1 VRTRIALAT
10 EAQARETP
18 PQIGVINNT
27 DSGRSYMRHSLFNG
41 RVLAAALTAIG
52 IVAAAAP
59 ASALEK
65 LRAGKA
71 IALPFDFTP
80 LDIGMAKGFF
90 QRHGIELE
98 ISSFAGSAKLQQAL
112 AADALD
118 IGLGSG
124 PELAFVAKGA
134 PVLGICAYAGPVN
147 LMMVVR
153 PDSGITKVSDL
164 KGKRISASTVGS
176 LTDWVTR
183 EVSRQQGWGNDGI
196 IVTPLGT
203 NEAQVAAMRSK
214 ETDGL
219 AVDPAGAFRLEGQG
233 IGKILLRYSSVAPV
247 FINHVT
253 YASNKIIAAHPEE
266 LKAFLAGWFDTIAWM
281 RKNKDEAVKLASPI
295 MHTTPEIG
303 ARDYD
308 ETMPTFSD
316 TGKFEPAALKVLAR
330 SFVQMGSLPK
340 EPDMSKLYTEK
351 FLPVMQK

>member
-1 VRTRIALAT
+1 MGI
-10 EAQARETP
+10 
-18 PQIGVINNT
+18 
-27 DSGRSYMRHSLFNG
+27 SLG
-41 RVLAAALTAIG
+41 K
-52 IVAAAAP
+52 IVAAAFAVLSMIAVAAP
-59 ASALEK
+59 VSALEK
-65 LRAGKA
+65 LRTGKA

-90 QRHGIELE
+90 QKHGLDLDIT
-98 ISSFAGSAKLQQAL
+98 SFAGSAKLQQGL
-112 AADALD
+112 AADAID
-118 IGLGSG
+118 VGLGSG

-153 PDSGITKVSDL
+153 PDSGIKTVADL

-196 IVTPLGT
+196 VVTPLGT

-214 ETDGL
+214 ETEGL
-219 AVDPAGAFRLEGQG
+219 AVDPAGAFELEEKGV
-233 IGKILLRYSSVAPV
+233 GKILLRYSTVAPV
-247 FINHVT
+247 FINHVS
-253 YASNKIIAAHPEE
+253 YATNKIIAEHPEQ
-266 LKAFLAGWFDTIAWM
+266 LKAFLAAWFDTVAWM
-281 RKNKDEAVKLASPI
+281 KANKDETVKLASPV
-295 MHTTPEIG
+295 MHATLDIT

-316 TGKFEPAALKVLAR
+316 TGKFEPAALKVLSR
-330 SFVQMGSLPK
+330 SFVQMGALPS

-351 FLPVMQK
+351 FLPSMQH

>member
-1 VRTRIALAT
+1 MRAALLSKSIA
-10 EAQARETP
+10 
-18 PQIGVINNT
+18 V
-27 DSGRSYMRHSLFNG
+27 
-41 RVLAAALTAIG
+41 AAAVLLG
-52 IVAAAAP
+52 MAALAAP

-65 LRAGKA
+65 LRTGKA

-90 QRHGIELE
+90 QKHGLELE

-112 AADALD
+112 AADAID
-118 IGLGSG
+118 VGLGSG

-147 LMMVVR
+147 LMLVVR
-153 PDSGITKVSDL
+153 PDAGIKTVADL

-196 IVTPLGT
+196 VVTPLGT
-203 NEAQVAAMRSK
+203 NEAQVAALRAK

-219 AVDPAGAFRLEGQG
+219 AVDPAGAFELEERG
-233 IGKILLRYSSVAPV
+233 IGKILLRYSTVAPV

-253 YASNKIIAAHPEE
+253 YASNKIIAAHPEQ
-266 LKAFLAGWFDTIAWM
+266 LKEFLAAWFEIVTWM
-281 RKNKDEAVKLASPI
+281 RQNKDETVKLAAPV
-295 MHTTPEIG
+295 MHQSLDIT

-316 TGKFEPAALKVLAR
+316 TGKFEPAALKVLSR
-330 SFVQMGSLPK
+330 SFVQMGALPS

-351 FLPVMQK
+351 FLPGMQNAQK

>member
-1 VRTRIALAT
+1 MRVSPGRI
-10 EAQARETP
+10 
-18 PQIGVINNT
+18 
-27 DSGRSYMRHSLFNG
+27 F
-41 RVLAAALTAIG
+41 AAA
-52 IVAAAAP
+52 VAALSMIAVAAP

-65 LRAGKA
+65 LRTGKA

-90 QRHGIELE
+90 QQHGLELE
-98 ISSFAGSAKLQQAL
+98 ISAFAGSAKLQQAL
-112 AADALD
+112 AADAIDL
-118 IGLGSG
+118 GLGSG

-153 PDSGITKVSDL
+153 PDAGIEKVADL

-196 IVTPLGT
+196 LVTALGT
-203 NEAQVAAMRSK
+203 NEAQVAALRAK
-214 ETDGL
+214 ETEGL
-219 AVDPAGAFRLEGQG
+219 AVDPAGAFKLEKDKV
-233 IGKILLRYSSVAPV
+233 GKIVLRYSTVAPV

-253 YASNKIIAAHPEE
+253 YASNKIIAEHPEQ
-266 LKAFLAGWFDTIAWM
+266 LKAFLAAWFQTITWM
-281 RKNKDEAVKLASPI
+281 RQNKDETVKLAAPI
-295 MHTTPEIG
+295 MHADLDIT

-308 ETMPTFSD
+308 ETMFTFSD
-316 TGKFEPAALKVLAR
+316 TGKFEPAALKVLSR
-330 SFVQMGSLPK
+330 SFVQMGALPS

-351 FLPVMQK
+351 FLPSTQSSALPK

>member
-1 VRTRIALAT
+1 MSFSLGKIVGAVVAVLSMIA
-10 EAQARETP
+10 
-18 PQIGVINNT
+18 V
-27 DSGRSYMRHSLFNG
+27 
-41 RVLAAALTAIG
+41 
-52 IVAAAAP
+52 AAP

-65 LRAGKA
+65 LRTGKA

-90 QRHGIELE
+90 QKHGIELD
-98 ISSFAGSAKLQQAL
+98 IASFAGSAKLQQAL

-183 EVSRQQGWGNDGI
+183 EVSRRQGWGNDGI

-203 NEAQVAAMRSK
+203 NEAQVAAMRAK

-219 AVDPAGAFRLEGQG
+219 AVDPAGAFRLEEQG
-233 IGKILLRYSSVAPV
+233 VGKILLRYSTVAPV

-266 LKAFLAGWFDTIAWM
+266 LKEFLAGWFDTIAWM
-281 RKNKDEAVKLASPI
+281 RKNKDEAVKLAAPI
-295 MHTTPEIG
+295 MHTSIEIG
-303 ARDYD
+303 GRDYD

-316 TGKFEPAALKVLAR
+316 TGKFEPAALKVLSR
-330 SFVQMGSLPK
+330 SFVQMGSLPA

-351 FLPVMQK
+351 FLPSMQK

>member
-1 VRTRIALAT
+1 MGI
-10 EAQARETP
+10 
-18 PQIGVINNT
+18 
-27 DSGRSYMRHSLFNG
+27 SLG
-41 RVLAAALTAIG
+41 K
-52 IVAAAAP
+52 IVAAAVAMLSMIAVAAP
-59 ASALEK
+59 VSALEK
-65 LRAGKA
+65 LRTGKA

-90 QRHGIELE
+90 QKHGLDLDIT
-98 ISSFAGSAKLQQAL
+98 SFAGSAKLQQGL
-112 AADALD
+112 AADAID

-153 PDSGITKVSDL
+153 PDSGIKTVADL

-196 IVTPLGT
+196 VVTPLGT

-214 ETDGL
+214 ETEGL
-219 AVDPAGAFRLEGQG
+219 AVDPAGAFELEEKGV
-233 IGKILLRYSSVAPV
+233 GKILLRYSTVAPV
-247 FINHVT
+247 FINHVS
-253 YASNKIIAAHPEE
+253 YATNKIIAEHPEQ
-266 LKAFLAGWFDTIAWM
+266 LKAFLAAWFDTVAWM
-281 RKNKDEAVKLASPI
+281 KANKNETVKLASPV
-295 MHTTPEIG
+295 MHATLDIT

-316 TGKFEPAALKVLAR
+316 TGKFEPAALKVLSR
-330 SFVQMGSLPK
+330 SFVQMGALPA

-351 FLPVMQK
+351 FLPRMQK

>member
-1 VRTRIALAT
+1 MRLSLGKVFAVALA
-10 EAQARETP
+10 
-18 PQIGVINNT
+18 
-27 DSGRSYMRHSLFNG
+27 
-41 RVLAAALTAIG
+41 VLSMIAAP
-52 IVAAAAP
+52 AP

-65 LRAGKA
+65 LRTGKA

-80 LDIGMAKGFF
+80 LDIGMEKGFF
-90 QRHGIELE
+90 QKHGLELE
-98 ISSFAGSAKLQQAL
+98 ISAFAGSAKLQQAL
-112 AADALD
+112 AADAID
-118 IGLGSG
+118 VGLGSG

-153 PDSGITKVSDL
+153 PDAGINNVADL

-196 IVTPLGT
+196 LVTALGT
-203 NEAQVAAMRSK
+203 NEAQVAALRAK
-214 ETDGL
+214 ETEGL
-219 AVDPAGAFRLEGQG
+219 AVDPAGAFKLEKDNV
-233 IGKILLRYSSVAPV
+233 GKILLRYSTVAPV

-253 YASNKIIAAHPEE
+253 YASNKIIAEHPEE
-266 LKAFLAGWFDTIAWM
+266 LKAFLAAWFETIAWM
-281 RKNKDEAVKLASPI
+281 RKNKDETVKLAAPI
-295 MHTTPEIG
+295 MHADLDIT

-308 ETMPTFSD
+308 ETMFTFSD

-330 SFVQMGSLPK
+330 SFVQMGALPA

-351 FLPVMQK
+351 FLPGAQNTAMQK